1 MPVKC
6 SPLWSPCLPKIYRGG
21 PVFYMHYAVSIPF
34 IILLGSNMKNIIK
47 TFLSIFICTRKL
59 ILTCTVQS
67 IISLCFKIIDMFLL
81 FCQEYRNLSGG
92 KSTSCRF
99 FRTVGF

>member
-1 MPVKC
+1 M
-6 SPLWSPCLPKIYRGG
+6 
-21 PVFYMHYAVSIPF
+21 FYMHYAVSIPF

-67 IISLCFKIIDMFLL
+67 IMLFLCALRLL
-81 FCQEYRNLSGG
+81 ICFYCFAKSIEIFREGKVHLVDFFALLGFNCVPLCTLQEIRVVN
-92 KSTSCRF
+92 
-99 FRTVGF
+99 